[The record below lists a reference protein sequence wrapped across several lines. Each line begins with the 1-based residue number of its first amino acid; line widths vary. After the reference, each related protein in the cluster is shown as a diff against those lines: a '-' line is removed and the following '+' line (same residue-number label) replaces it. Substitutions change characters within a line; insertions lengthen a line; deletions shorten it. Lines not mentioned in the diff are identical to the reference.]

1 MFTSRSGTHLALGG
15 LLAVVVASFSGA
27 QTLAPNERYVKPG
40 VNVDDKDTQRTV
52 GLWTLDFKFKD
63 VRTITV
69 NIPGKGNRIC
79 WYLWYQVINR
89 TGEPRTFIPQFELV
103 THDTRMNYRDQ
114 ILPAAF
120 EAIRKIEDPT
130 NFFKLK
136 NSVSISAE
144 PIPVSLPE
152 NKALPRPVTGVAI
165 WIDPNEI
172 DSGDNAEVR
181 KRKNE
186 LRAKGQMLADSKH
199 FSIFVAGL
207 SNGFTKVDGD
217 ASDPRPVV
225 MRKSLQLVFQRPGDK
240 NLMKTD
246 SIRYKNSEWT
256 YRASRIKLEA
266 PAKPMPPKDAPLPK
280 DPPKDD

>member
-15 LLAVVVASFSGA
+15 LLAALVASFSGA
-27 QTLAPNERYVKPG
+27 QTLAPNERYIKPG

-130 NFFKLK
+130 DFFKLK

-152 NKALPRPVTGVAI
+152 NKAVPRPVTGVAI

-172 DSGDNAEVR
+172 DSGDDAEVR
-181 KRKNE
+181 KRKNDI
-186 LRAKGQMLADSKH
+186 RAKGQMLADSKH

>member
-1 MFTSRSGTHLALGG
+1 MFTSGSGKQIALGG
-15 LLAVVVASFSGA
+15 LLAMLLASFLGA
-27 QTLAPNERYVKPG
+27 QTLAPNERYIKPG

-63 VRTITV
+63 VRTLTV

-103 THDTRMNYRDQ
+103 THDTRMNYQDQ
-114 ILPAAF
+114 ILPSAF

-136 NSVSISAE
+136 NSVTISAE
-144 PIPVSLPE
+144 PIPVSLPQD
-152 NKALPRPVTGVAI
+152 KADPRPVTGVAI

-172 DSGDNAEVR
+172 DPGDDAETR
-181 KRKNE
+181 KRKQA
-186 LRAKGQMLADSKH
+186 LRASNKMLADSGN

-217 ASDPRPVV
+217 ASDPRPVIL
-225 MRKSLQLVFQRPGDK
+225 RKSLQLVFRRPGDK
-240 NLMKTD
+240 TLVKSD
-246 SIRYKNSEWT
+246 AIRFHNYEWT
-256 YRASRIKLEA
+256 YRASRIKLESAA
-266 PAKPMPPKDAPLPK
+266 PPQPMPPENPK
-280 DPPKDD
+280 NDPKDD